1 MAYGAVTVGSVKLG
15 TNILTEQNGN
25 FAVNKNN
32 SVKQVITLDENA
44 QGGVLSW
51 NNTNKAVEIVQ
62 IGGGGG
68 VVSNTV
74 TANDGNSVSSSGVY
88 AYVNSAGHADAMFTS
103 MLPDLQSDTYMLQTV
118 TSGSGQHT
126 VSSSGIFDAIHNKIE
141 FTQGIVIHSSRE
153 VSLQGTTLN
162 VDMANTSYLTAKLV
176 FDATG
181 SVGNVDTISISSM
194 SSGSTFVIAVEV
206 VGTGTNTL
214 SFDFPNL
221 VANSIIGGVTTQ
233 ITKVK
238 KTQNT
243 AIGMA
248 PGEVMLLSGIMVED
262 ILFMTINDNAAW
274 Y

>member
-1 MAYGAVTVGSVKLG
+1 MTYGSVTVGSVKLG

-74 TANDGNSVSSSGVY
+74 TANDGNSISSSGVY
-88 AYVNSAGHADAMFTS
+88 AYVNSSGHADAMFTS
-103 MLPDLQSDTYMLQTV
+103 ILPDLQSDTYMLQTV

-162 VDMANTSYLTAKLV
+162 VDMANTSYLTAKFV

-181 SVGNVDTISISSM
+181 SVGNVDTISISSI

-243 AIGMA
+243 PIGMA